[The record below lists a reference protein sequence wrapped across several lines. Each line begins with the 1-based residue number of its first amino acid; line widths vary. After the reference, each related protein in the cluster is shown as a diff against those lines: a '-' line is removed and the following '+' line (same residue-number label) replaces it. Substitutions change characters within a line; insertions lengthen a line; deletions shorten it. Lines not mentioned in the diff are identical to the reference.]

1 MCHATQNLQKV
12 VRVGNASQGASAL
25 MIDGARR
32 VGESWIAEDFAI

>member
-1 MCHATQNLQKV
+1 MQRKIYKKLLEWE
-12 VRVGNASQGASAL
+12 NASQGASAL